1 MALQFTKTNSS
12 NPDYQALIKLL
23 DAYLLEKDGDEHDFF
38 AQFNQSDNIKNII
51 VVYENDIAVAC
62 GAIKEYSSDTMEVK
76 RMYVQPEVRGKG
88 IASMILNELETWAKD
103 LGYAETILETNR
115 SMQNAID
122 LYLKNGYKII
132 ENYGQYIGVAN
143 SVCMGKR
150 ITP

>member
-143 SVCMGKR
+143 SVCMEKR

>member
-23 DAYLLEKDGDEHDFF
+23 DTYLLEKDGDEHEFF

-51 VVYENDIAVAC
+51 VVYVNDIAVAC

>member
-103 LGYAETILETNR
+103 LGYSETILETNR

-132 ENYGQYIGVAN
+132 ENYGQYISVAN

>member
-23 DAYLLEKDGDEHDFF
+23 DTYLLEKDGDEHEFF

-51 VVYENDIAVAC
+51 VVYVNDIAVAC

-88 IASMILNELETWAKD
+88 IASMILNELETWTKD
-103 LGYAETILETNR
+103 LGYTETILETNR

>member
-88 IASMILNELETWAKD
+88 IASMILNELETWTKD
-103 LGYAETILETNR
+103 LGYTETILETNR

>member
-23 DAYLLEKDGDEHDFF
+23 DTYLLEKDGDEHDFF

-103 LGYAETILETNR
+103 LGYTETILETNR